1 VLGTGRVSGLCLR
14 SRRSSSRPLTSDNA
28 DVRSFTGRGGGA
40 GCLGSRLF
48 RAPMRFIRCQRT
60 RTPLTAL
67 ATERIST
74 VYISWR

>member
-1 VLGTGRVSGLCLR
+1 
-14 SRRSSSRPLTSDNA
+14 
-28 DVRSFTGRGGGA
+28 
-40 GCLGSRLF
+40 
-48 RAPMRFIRCQRT
+48 MRFIRCQRT